1 MQNYTYFFDAN
12 AKADRRQKQVKN
24 ISFFVALHTF
34 GKKRNKARL
43 KANSQIDAYGEV
55 KPVLFDRVID
65 KNLIKVYKY
74 NSQLIKNI

>member
-1 MQNYTYFFDAN
+1 MQNYTYF
-12 AKADRRQKQVKN
+12 
-24 ISFFVALHTF
+24 LTPT
-34 GKKRNKARL
+34 L
-43 KANSQIDAYGEV
+43 KWVDAYGEV